1 MSDRWPVSA
10 GCRTSV
16 RGCVIVWNLRRRFAP
31 DSGSRGRVL
40 AQPSPL
46 LQDPERRLFH
56 LAHFLRVNHAC
67 WLWRST
73 SSIMDSLGEGLGQAT
88 LRGLGEAA
96 AEAGFAG
103 GGPFSLKWTIL
114 AGTCVYINLVLTS
127 RPPTSAAR

>member
-1 MSDRWPVSA
+1 VAASSCGTFVA
-10 GCRTSV
+10 GSLLILGLVAVFSRS
-16 RGCVIVWNLRRRFAP
+16 LRLYFKIQNAVFFISLISFALITL
-31 DSGSRGRVL
+31 V
-40 AQPSPL
+40 
-46 LQDPERRLFH
+46 
-56 LAHFLRVNHAC
+56 